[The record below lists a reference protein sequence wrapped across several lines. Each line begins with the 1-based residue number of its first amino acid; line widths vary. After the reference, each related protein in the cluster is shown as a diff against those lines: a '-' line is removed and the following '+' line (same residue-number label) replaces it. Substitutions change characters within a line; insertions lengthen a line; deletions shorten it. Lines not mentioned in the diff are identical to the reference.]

1 MTEFTVAIER
11 PLIKHRT
18 ASAPPIHPG
27 TSAKPLDQSSMVP
40 GRLLIG
46 VSSTNWRCI
55 THARCGHAVTPRSK
69 YSATGCNQ
77 RQTVPPAS
85 ADCYEC
91 GAIHNSN
98 PGSARIDRPPQ
109 PGVGSECEARKST
122 RQA

>member
-18 ASAPPIHPG
+18 ASTPPIHPG

-46 VSSTNWRCI
+46 VPSTNWLSI

-77 RQTVPPAS
+77 LQTVPPAS
-85 ADCYEC
+85 ANCLKC
-91 GAIHNSN
+91 RTNQHSN
-98 PGSARIDRPPQ
+98 PCLAITSSICNKLQLDDRL
-109 PGVGSECEARKST
+109 RT
-122 RQA
+122 R